1 MSTPTGT
8 TCHCD
13 GFPMPIASNSSR
25 TWGATATSASV
36 REAKARSA
44 RRNTWFFSAEKY
56 SCSTCPWNV
65 CTTTGTFDRNAAA
78 RPSAPAFARW
88 VCTTA
93 GPHPRIIDRSW
104 A

>member
-1 MSTPTGT
+1 VSTPTGT

-13 GFPMPIASNSSR
+13 GLPTPIASKSSR
-25 TWGATATSASV
+25 TSDATATSASV

-44 RRNTWFFSAEKY
+44 CRNTSFFNAEKY

-65 CTTTGTFDRNAAA
+65 CTTTGTSDRNAAA

-88 VCTTA
+88 VCTIAGRHRRITA
-93 GPHPRIIDRSW
+93 RSW